1 MSKSLG
7 NTIGI
12 NEHPLH
18 MFSKLEKIPDSA
30 VNEFIT
36 LLTDCGPEDI
46 PSDPRERQ
54 RQMAIEVTATF
65 HGMDKALEAKQN
77 AESIVFSGLA
87 DPTDSNMPTALLNDI
102 AFPTPLANL
111 LKTLNLVKS
120 TSDARRKIR
129 AGSVF
134 LSGVK
139 VTDDAT
145 IIPSVETLNNK
156 IIRLSK
162 KEIFKFIQQ

>member
-1 MSKSLG
+1 
-7 NTIGI
+7 
-12 NEHPLH
+12 
-18 MFSKLEKIPDSA
+18 
-30 VNEFIT
+30 
-36 LLTDCGPEDI
+36 
-46 PSDPRERQ
+46 
-54 RQMAIEVTATF
+54 
-65 HGMDKALEAKQN
+65 MDKALEAKQN

-87 DPTDSNMPTALLNDI
+87 DPTDSNVPTALLNDI
-102 AFPTPLANL
+102 TFPTPLANL
-111 LKTLNLVKS
+111 FKTLNLVKS